1 MERPHP
7 ADRSINM
14 RYSFRQLAKNPAFA
28 LIASPPPPPGIGAHP
43 AIFSLVNA
51 WIIRPLPFPD
61 PTRLVVLFD
70 IDRRGGPPGS
80 VAPAD
85 WNDWR
90 EKSGVFEHLAAA
102 GSANFNLTGTDEP
115 QRIAGYSVSPNF
127 FLTLGV
133 KPALGREFREGESGI
148 IILAHSLWRD
158 RFSSDPNILGRQITL
173 DGAASTIIGVMPE
186 TFQYI
191 PMGLADLFAPIE
203 MTPGW
208 LAQRDNRF
216 LHVVGRLKPG
226 IDTNRAS
233 QQMAVLQDSLS
244 RGYAPTNANRG
255 VYVRPLHDE
264 IDQQS
269 GNAAVKIVFAT
280 VSFVL
285 LMACVNVANLIM
297 SRATSRRKEMAIRL
311 AVGAGRWRLI
321 RQLLG
326 ETLILFVAGA
336 VGGVFFA
343 RWGVAYL
350 LHAIPAR
357 SLPYLPNFGKVD
369 VDWQVLLFALGISLV
384 TGILFGFAPAL
395 EGTRVDLNTVLKDA
409 ATRGSGSLGGGRFR
423 KILVAAEMALAVV
436 VVVCGALLA
445 NSFVR
450 MMRADIGFDGTHVL
464 VAEMQLPPK
473 YKTTASMQQFYD
485 GVIDR
490 VRPLPGVE
498 RAAAAMYTP
507 FSDGGNV
514 GPLTIEGRPPPPPG
528 QGPSARRNWITPD
541 YLESLDIRLIAGRS
555 ISRQDSPDAPLAVV
569 VNETIVKRYFPG
581 ENPLGKRVRLSSRNP
596 AWYTI
601 VGVVKDVKYYNLASP
616 PENQTYVA
624 FEQAPVPMMHLVV
637 RTRADAPPLAQAIRA
652 AVKAVDPNQPVSRIV
667 TIAEREEE
675 QVAGDRILTQ
685 VSGFFGAL
693 ALFLAA
699 IGLYGVIAYS
709 VSQRTQEIGVRMA
722 LGAERSDVLR
732 LIIGQGMGLVLG
744 GMLVGTAGAFLM
756 AKLLS
761 NFLYGITAADPATF
775 ITTFAVLATVALAA
789 CAIPARQALKINP
802 IIALRYE

>member
-1 MERPHP
+1 V
-7 ADRSINM
+7 

-28 LIASPPPPPGIGAHP
+28 LIAIFTLALGIGANT
-43 AIFSLVNA
+43 AIFSFVNA

-61 PTRLVVLFD
+61 PARLVVLFETEKKS
-70 IDRRGGPPGS
+70 GSPGP

-85 WNDWR
+85 WKDWR
-90 EKSGVFEHLAAA
+90 ERSGIFEDLATAS
-102 GSANFNLTGTDEP
+102 GENFNLTGNDEP
-115 QRIAGYSVSPNF
+115 QRIAGYGVSANF
-127 FLTLGV
+127 FRTLGV
-133 KPALGREFREGESGI
+133 KPALGREFREGDSDV

-158 RFSSDPNILGRQITL
+158 RFSSDANILGRKITL
-173 DGAASTIIGVMPE
+173 DGAAVTIVGVMPE

-191 PMGLADLFAPIE
+191 PMGLADLFAPLE

-216 LHVVGRLKPG
+216 LHVVGRLKAG
-226 IDTNRAS
+226 IDTQRAAAA
-233 QQMAVLQDSLS
+233 MATFQDSLAREYPAS
-244 RGYAPTNANRG
+244 NANRG
-255 VYVRPLHDE
+255 VFLRSLHDE

-269 GNAAVKIVFAT
+269 GNSALRIVFAT

-297 SRATSRRKEMAIRL
+297 ARATSRRKEMAVRL

-336 VGGVFFA
+336 AGGVFFA

-357 SLPYLPNFGKVD
+357 SLPYLPNFGRVD
-369 VDWQVLLFALGISLV
+369 VDWKVLLFALGIALL
-384 TGILFGFAPAL
+384 TGLLFGLAPAL

-409 ATRGSGSLGGGRFR
+409 ATRGSGSLGGARFR

-450 MMRADIGFDGTHVL
+450 MLRVDLGFDGSHVL

-485 GVIDR
+485 GVIER
-490 VRPLPGVE
+490 VAPLPGVE

-507 FSDGGNV
+507 FSDGGNI
-514 GPLTIEGRPPPPPG
+514 GPLTVEGRPVPPPG
-528 QGPSARRNWITPD
+528 QGASTRRNWITPD
-541 YLESLDIRLIAGRS
+541 YLESMGIRLVAGRS
-555 ISRQDSPDAPLAVV
+555 ISRRDSADAPLAVV

-581 ENPLGKRVRLSSRNP
+581 ENPLGKRLRLSGRNP

-601 VGVVKDVKYYNLASP
+601 VGVVKDVKYYNFVAP
-616 PENQTYVA
+616 PENQTYLA

-637 RTRADAPPLAQAIRA
+637 RTRPDAPPLAQAIRA
-652 AVKAVDPNQPVSRIV
+652 AVRAVDPNQPVSRIV
-667 TIAEREEE
+667 TIAERVEE

-722 LGAERSDVLR
+722 LGAQRRDVLR
-732 LIIGQGMGLVLG
+732 LIIGQGMFLVLG
-744 GMLVGTAGAFLM
+744 GMIVGTAGAALM
-756 AKLLS
+756 ARLLS
-761 NFLYGITAADPATF
+761 NFLYGITATDPATF
-775 ITTFAVLATVALAA
+775 VTTFVVLALVALAA
-789 CAIPARQALKINP
+789 CAIPARQALRIDP
-802 IIALRYE
+802 VIALRYE